1 MWRFLL
7 LTFCADKTVDN
18 KSLHDTFSMFGNI
31 VSVKVAQNKNTGE
44 SLGYGFV
51 HFSTDE
57 DAQKAIDKVNG
68 MSINGSIV
76 KVEAF
81 KPRGDKDRAKSE
93 TFNNVYAKN
102 FPETFTQQQLEEVRV
117 GAVWRGVGWW
127 WWCVCVCEYD
137 EEIKSKS

>member
-1 MWRFLL
+1 
-7 LTFCADKTVDN
+7 
-18 KSLHDTFSMFGNI
+18 MFGNI

-44 SLGYGFV
+44 SLCYGFV

-81 KPRGDKDRAKSE
+81 KPRGDKDRVKSE
-93 TFNNVYAKN
+93 TFNNIYAKN
-102 FPETFTQQQLEEVRV
+102 FPESFTQQQLEEVHVDVFFMVVGEGTPVHSFVQERV
-117 GAVWRGVGWW
+117 CM
-127 WWCVCVCEYD
+127 CVNMMKKSNQNLRTPS
-137 EEIKSKS
+137 EIF